1 MSNLRQRAKYMNNYS
16 WFCVWFCRVKKL
28 WSFCN
33 RQHLPPSTNAFE
45 NQDLLW
51 CDNDI
56 WYYMS
61 LVACD
66 RIKKVELYGRNLYV
80 LILYDMND
88 IRINFLFVARCPK
101 GPSHTEKKFMNLV
114 INASFSLIKISY
126 KIILDYITFYLITL
140 LIFIKGLYMSFIILM
155 ISKLTAIINEILLLH
170 NHLPLANCYSS
181 YFLKITKMVNSLV
194 VGKRTR

>member
-1 MSNLRQRAKYMNNYS
+1 
-16 WFCVWFCRVKKL
+16 
-28 WSFCN
+28 
-33 RQHLPPSTNAFE
+33 
-45 NQDLLW
+45 
-51 CDNDI
+51 
-56 WYYMS
+56 MS

-88 IRINFLFVARCPK
+88 IRINFLFAARCPK
-101 GPSHTEKKFMNLV
+101 GPIHTEKKFMNLV
-114 INASFSLIKISY
+114 INASFSLIIISY
-126 KIILDYITFYLITL
+126 KIILDYITYYLITL